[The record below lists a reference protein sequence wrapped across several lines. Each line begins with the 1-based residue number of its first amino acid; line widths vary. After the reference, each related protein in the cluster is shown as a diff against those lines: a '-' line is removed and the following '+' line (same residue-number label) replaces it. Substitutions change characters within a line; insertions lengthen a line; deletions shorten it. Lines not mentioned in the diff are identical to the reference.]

1 MNMSDEL
8 LIKYIQ
14 GGCTEEESRAILSW
28 IEENDE
34 NKTRYKELM
43 LICSLTDFYMPSYQK
58 EKKQVSWIKIAIGI
72 AACSL
77 GIFWGLSKFA
87 NSNQDSIEKYQALLS
102 DVEKRTEITLKVAD
116 KQIVSLKDTSALISY
131 NNNRKIVIN
140 DSTQIEKKEGKQLN
154 AVFVPYG
161 KRTKLVLADSSTVYL
176 NSGSSLVYPDE
187 FDSDKRE
194 VYLEGEAY
202 FKVVKDGKSSFC
214 VRTAYKSVE
223 VLGTQ
228 FNVLSDQEAELFQTV
243 LVSGKIALDGNNET
257 MILEPNQCYTYAAD
271 NAEEKLESVDVS
283 NYISWIDGRLKFEKE
298 ALSNVIRKLEKIYN
312 VRILLKDKNL
322 DGMLISGRLDL
333 KNPLVNILNSL
344 LFTVSSDEMESKYE
358 IITNEK

>member
-1 MNMSDEL
+1 M
-8 LIKYIQ
+8 
-14 GGCTEEESRAILSW
+14 
-28 IEENDE
+28 
-34 NKTRYKELM
+34 
-43 LICSLTDFYMPSYQK
+43 
-58 EKKQVSWIKIAIGI
+58 
-72 AACSL
+72 
-77 GIFWGLSKFA
+77 
-87 NSNQDSIEKYQALLS
+87 
-102 DVEKRTEITLKVAD
+102 
-116 KQIVSLKDTSALISY
+116 
-131 NNNRKIVIN
+131 
-140 DSTQIEKKEGKQLN
+140 
-154 AVFVPYG
+154 FVPYG

-312 VRILLKDKNL
+312 VKIVLKDKNL

-333 KNPLVNILNSL
+333 KNPLVSILNSL
-344 LFTVSSDEMESKYE
+344 LFTVSSGEVESMYE
-358 IITNEK
+358 IKANGK

>member
-1 MNMSDEL
+1 MSDEL

-154 AVFVPYG
+154 AVFVPY
-161 KRTKLVLADSSTVYL
+161 KR
-176 NSGSSLVYPDE
+176 
-187 FDSDKRE
+187 
-194 VYLEGEAY
+194 
-202 FKVVKDGKSSFC
+202 SFC

>member
-1 MNMSDEL
+1 MFYVYFNLEKVNILNMSDEL

-14 GGCTEEESRAILSW
+14 GECTEEESRAILSW
-28 IEENDE
+28 IEENDK

-140 DSTQIEKKEGKQLN
+140 DSTQIEKKRRD
-154 AVFVPYG
+154 AV
-161 KRTKLVLADSSTVYL
+161 K
-176 NSGSSLVYPDE
+176 
-187 FDSDKRE
+187 
-194 VYLEGEAY
+194 
-202 FKVVKDGKSSFC
+202 C
-214 VRTAYKSVE
+214 SV
-223 VLGTQ
+223 
-228 FNVLSDQEAELFQTV
+228 
-243 LVSGKIALDGNNET
+243 
-257 MILEPNQCYTYAAD
+257 C
-271 NAEEKLESVDVS
+271 
-283 NYISWIDGRLKFEKE
+283 
-298 ALSNVIRKLEKIYN
+298 
-312 VRILLKDKNL
+312 
-322 DGMLISGRLDL
+322 
-333 KNPLVNILNSL
+333 PLW
-344 LFTVSSDEMESKYE
+344 
-358 IITNEK
+358 

>member
-1 MNMSDEL
+1 MSDEL

-14 GGCTEEESRAILSW
+14 GECTKEESRAILSW
-28 IEENDE
+28 IEENDK

-43 LICSLTDFYMPSYQK
+43 LICSLTDFYIPSYQK

-77 GIFWGLSKFA
+77 GVFGGLSKFA

-140 DSTQIEKKEGKQLN
+140 DSTQIEKKEGTQLN

-214 VRTAYKSVE
+214 VRTLINLLKSWE
-223 VLGTQ
+223 PNLMFFLIRRLNYSRQ
-228 FNVLSDQEAELFQTV
+228 YWFQERLHWT
-243 LVSGKIALDGNNET
+243 ET
-257 MILEPNQCYTYAAD
+257 M
-271 NAEEKLESVDVS
+271 K
-283 NYISWIDGRLKFEKE
+283 R
-298 ALSNVIRKLEKIYN
+298 
-312 VRILLKDKNL
+312 
-322 DGMLISGRLDL
+322 
-333 KNPLVNILNSL
+333 
-344 LFTVSSDEMESKYE
+344 
-358 IITNEK
+358 